1 VYIII
6 IIIMRYLNTHTHM
19 MHGIYQR
26 VGVHEDT
33 LGELCKSPAVQLREG
48 HAKVRP
54 IQKVKVDVV
63 VAVEHVDRRLTPGQ
77 TSSPDAACRRQTKV
91 KGQGHRVTKCKSI
104 AVSHITLHY
113 KVNL

>member
-1 VYIII
+1 
-6 IIIMRYLNTHTHM
+6 M

-54 IQKVKVDVV
+54 SQKVKVDVV
-63 VAVEHVDRRLTPGQ
+63 VAVEHVDDWHQVKQVLQMLPADVKQR
-77 TSSPDAACRRQTKV
+77 SKV
-91 KGQGHRVTKCKSI
+91 KVTGSQSVK
-104 AVSHITLHY
+104 ALLLVTLHY
-113 KVNL
+113 ITK